1 MKRGDAVKLSAG
13 FLALQPPA
21 SEAKKNE
28 RGVITGVRYDQAWDT
43 LTLSHVRVETVRDPA
58 GSWWPAA
65 MWEEAE

>member
-1 MKRGDAVKLSAG
+1 MNLGDTVKLSDG

-21 SEAKKNE
+21 SEAKKDE
-28 RGVITGVRYDQAWDT
+28 RGTVRGVDYRQEWDT

>member
-1 MKRGDAVKLSAG
+1 MKRGDSVKLSAG

-21 SEAKKNE
+21 SQAKKDE
-28 RGVITGVRYDQAWDT
+28 RGTVRGVDYRQEWDT
-43 LTLSHVRVETVRDPA
+43 WTLSHVRVETEADPA